1 MATWWE
7 ITFTG
12 DPTGDDLAHVA
23 ELIPQGFTSGQLVN
37 DAPVTFTELPAL
49 PTGDYELDGLIRAYL
64 AGALDDEGLAL
75 LTEEL
80 ADRAR

>member
-12 DPTGDDLAHVA
+12 EPTGDDLAHVA

-37 DAPVTFTELPAL
+37 EPELCPACHVN
-49 PTGDYELDGLIRAYL
+49 L
-64 AGALDDEGLAL
+64 A
-75 LTEEL
+75 EEL
-80 ADRAR
+80 ATPDGGPHTWVWRGPLVSCRYSRTPHRP

>member
-12 DPTGDDLAHVA
+12 DPTGDDLVAVA
-23 ELIPQGFTSGQLVN
+23 ELIPQGFTSGQLTG
-37 DAPVTFTELPAL
+37 PVTFTELPAL